1 MNELK
6 VEKGTS
12 FIEFYY
18 RGLDTKT
25 AEELLAYIQTNKWYF
40 DRQKEEIKE
49 QFRRIYRIR
58 KRNEVRN
65 GKKD

>member
-1 MNELK
+1 MKLQ
-6 VEKGTS
+6 KGTS

-18 RGLDTKT
+18 RGLCTNSSDD
-25 AEELLAYIQTNKWYF
+25 LRNYILANKWYF

-49 QFRRIYRIR
+49 QFRRIYQIR